1 MKTTNLILLIQKV
14 FSTLFKI
21 KTPFG
26 VIFLNLHFKISRE
39 DNHFTALKIREVVVW
54 FGPKASPGVQRIE
67 SSGKLGSIGV
77 IAWFR
82 F

>member
-1 MKTTNLILLIQKV
+1 M
-14 FSTLFKI
+14 
-21 KTPFG
+21 
-26 VIFLNLHFKISRE
+26 E
-39 DNHFTALKIREVVVW
+39 ENHFTALKIRDVVVW

-77 IAWFR
+77 IARFR